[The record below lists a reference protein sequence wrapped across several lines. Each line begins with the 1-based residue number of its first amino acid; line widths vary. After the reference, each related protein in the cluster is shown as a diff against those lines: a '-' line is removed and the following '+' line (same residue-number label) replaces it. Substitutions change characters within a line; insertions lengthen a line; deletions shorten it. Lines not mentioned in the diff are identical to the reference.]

1 LERIARRFREG
12 QPPCHA
18 HQGVTVE
25 SGMTLQEYENQA
37 RSTARYPQEVTLL
50 YPTLKL
56 AGEAGEV
63 AEKLGKAMRDA
74 GWLPGQAVPDEL
86 RDALVKELGDVLWY
100 VASVAVDLGS
110 SLEEVAEVNV
120 AKLASRAERGVIHGS
135 GDDR

>member
-1 LERIARRFREG
+1 
-12 QPPCHA
+12 
-18 HQGVTVE
+18 
-25 SGMTLQEYENQA
+25 MNLQAYQDQA
-37 RSTARYPQEVTLL
+37 RSTARYPSDVALL

-74 GWLPGQAVPDEL
+74 GWLPGQPVPTEL

-110 SLEEVAEVNV
+110 SLEEVAKVNV
-120 AKLASRAERGVIHGS
+120 EKLASRAERGVIHGS
-135 GDDR
+135 GDER